1 MPTLQR
7 TKVII
12 VGAAGRDFH
21 DFNVYWRH
29 QPQFE
34 VVAFTAAQ
42 IPDIE
47 GRVYPAA
54 LCRSAEQAGGDR
66 YPRGIPIEPEERL
79 AELIHEHCAGVV
91 AMAYS
96 DLRHEDV
103 MHKAALAN
111 AAGADFILLGHRH
124 TMIES
129 SKPVLAVCAV
139 RTGCGKSQTTRAIS
153 GMLKSMGRRVAVIR
167 HPMPYGD
174 LTRQVCQRFADLA
187 DLDRHECTIE
197 EREEYEPHI
206 RAGNVVFAG
215 IDYERILAEA
225 EQEADVILWDG
236 GNNDTAFIRP
246 NLYIVVAD
254 PHRPGHELTYYPGET
269 NVRMADVIVINK
281 VETAR
286 PEDVVTVERNVRRV
300 NRNCRIIRADSPVT
314 IDDPARI
321 RGKRVLIVEDGP
333 TLTHGGM
340 PYGAG
345 FVAARQHGAA
355 AIVDPRPYAVGTI
368 RQTFEKFPHVTQVL
382 PAMGYGNHQMA
393 ELQATINAADCDVV
407 LIGTPIDLGSL
418 LPINKPTTRVRYEL
432 GAQATEALRS
442 EVRGVLEG

>member
-1 MPTLQR
+1 
-7 TKVII
+7 
-12 VGAAGRDFH
+12 
-21 DFNVYWRH
+21 
-29 QPQFE
+29 
-34 VVAFTAAQ
+34 
-42 IPDIE
+42 
-47 GRVYPAA
+47 
-54 LCRSAEQAGGDR
+54 
-66 YPRGIPIEPEERL
+66 
-79 AELIHEHCAGVV
+79 
-91 AMAYS
+91 
-96 DLRHEDV
+96 
-103 MHKAALAN
+103 
-111 AAGADFILLGHRH
+111 
-124 TMIES
+124 
-129 SKPVLAVCAV
+129 
-139 RTGCGKSQTTRAIS
+139 
-153 GMLKSMGRRVAVIR
+153 MLKSMGRRVAVIR

-314 IDDPARI
+314 IDDPACV

-368 RQTFEKFPHVTQVL
+368 RQTFERFPHVTQVL